1 MTEVESATRSTE
13 KSASRVA
20 VQKFGAFLSNMVM
33 PNIGAFIAWG
43 LITALFIQTGWL
55 NAGGNGGLSDSS
67 WVARLGG
74 WGDFDG
80 GGIVGPMISYLL
92 PLLIGYSG
100 GRLVYDVRGG
110 VVGAIATMGVI
121 AGTDIPMFMGAMIM
135 GPLGGWSMRK
145 LDGLWDEKI
154 RPGFEMLVNNFSA
167 GIWGGILAVLSFFF
181 IGPFV
186 QVVSGIL
193 GGGVAW
199 LVDHGLLPLTSIL
212 IEPAKVLFLNNAIN
226 HGVLTPLGTTESVE
240 TGKSILFLLE
250 ANPGPGF
257 GLLLAFMVAG
267 TGAARASASGAAV
280 IQFVGGI
287 HEIYFPYILAKPK
300 LIAATIL
307 GGMTGVFVNV
317 LFGSGLRAPAA
328 PGSII
333 AVLLQTPTDSYVGVV
348 LSVVLSAAVAFLV
361 AVVILKMDRGKDIDL
376 DAASQQMEDMK
387 GRASVARTTLVGKR
401 NEPIRNIVFACDA
414 GMGSSA
420 MGASL
425 LRKQIR
431 DAGFKD
437 VTVVNRAV
445 TQLTDEF
452 DVVVTHKDL
461 AKVAEQRTPGATH
474 FAVDDFLQSPR
485 YAEIVE
491 LVEASETGQAATDA
505 IAQAEAPGEP
515 LSEALAEHEA
525 TDPDNLAGLVP
536 VKVVEEIDVLPTES
550 IVLNGKAKTKDEAI
564 DEAGALLLAAG
575 AVTPEYAASMH
586 DREKSVS
593 TAMGNGLA
601 IPHGTIEM
609 KDGIIHTSISFVR
622 LEEPVDWNGKPVEF
636 VVGIAGAGDEHLA
649 LLQQLARTFINKED
663 VEKLRSATTAK
674 EVQDILG
681 H

>member
-1 MTEVESATRSTE
+1 MTTNPTTKNKE
-13 KSASRVA
+13 KSASRQR

-55 NAGGNGGLSDSS
+55 NAGGSGGLSDAS

-80 GGIVGPMISYLL
+80 AGIVGPMITYLL

-100 GRLVYDVRGG
+100 GRLIYDVRGG

-135 GPLGGWSMRK
+135 GPLGGWSMKK
-145 LDGLWDEKI
+145 LDGLWDDKI

-186 QVVSGIL
+186 EVVSKIL
-193 GGGVAW
+193 GGGVGW
-199 LVDHGLLPLTSIL
+199 LVDHGLLPLTSVL

-226 HGVLTPLGTTESVE
+226 HGVLTPLGTTQSVE

-250 ANPGPGF
+250 ANPGPGL
-257 GLLLAFMVAG
+257 GLLLGFMVAG
-267 TGAARASASGAAV
+267 TGAARASASGAAL

-287 HEIYFPYILAKPK
+287 HEIYFPYVLAKPK
-300 LIAATIL
+300 LIIATIL

-333 AVLLQTPTDSYVGVV
+333 AVLLQTPTDSYIGVI
-348 LSVVLSAAVAFLV
+348 LSVILSAAVTFFVTAL
-361 AVVILKMDRGKDIDL
+361 ILKTDRTKGVDL
-376 DAASQQMEDMK
+376 DEASQQMEAMK
-387 GRASVARTTLVGKR
+387 GKPSAVRTALVKKLD
-401 NEPIRNIVFACDA
+401 EPIRNVVFACDA

-431 DAGFKD
+431 DAGFDD

-461 AKVAEQRTPGATH
+461 AKVAEQRTPSAAH
-474 FAVDDFLQSPR
+474 FAVDDFLQSPK

-491 LVEASETGQAATDA
+491 LVEASATGQAATDA
-505 IAQAEAPGEP
+505 IAEAEAPGEP

-536 VKVVEEIDVLPTES
+536 VVAVEEIDILPTDS
-550 IVLNGKAKTKDEAI
+550 IVLHGKAKTRDEAI
-564 DEAGALLLAAG
+564 DEAGALLLEAG
-575 AVTPEYAASMH
+575 AVTPEYVASMH

-601 IPHGTIEM
+601 IPHGTNEM
-609 KDGIIHTSISFVR
+609 KEGIIHTGISFVR
-622 LEEPVDWNGKPVEF
+622 LDEPIDWNGKPVEF
-636 VVGIAGAGDEHLA
+636 VVGIAGDGDEHLA
-649 LLQQLARTFINKED
+649 LLQQLARTFVDQEA
-663 VEKLRSATTAK
+663 VEKLRSAETAK

>member
-1 MTEVESATRSTE
+1 MAEQASKTKSKE

-20 VQKFGAFLSNMVM
+20 VQKFGAFLSSMVM

-55 NAGGNGGLSDSS
+55 NAGGSGGLSDAG

-74 WGDFDG
+74 WGDYEG
-80 GGIVGPMISYLL
+80 GGIVSPMISYLL

-100 GRLVYDVRGG
+100 GRLTYDVRGG

-135 GPLGGWSMRK
+135 GPLGGWSMKK

-186 QVVSGIL
+186 QVISGIL
-193 GGGVAW
+193 GGGVGW

-226 HGVLTPLGTTESVE
+226 HGVLTPLGTTEAVE

-250 ANPGPGF
+250 ANPGPGL
-257 GLLLAFMVAG
+257 GLLMAFTIAG
-267 TGAARASASGAAV
+267 TGAAKASAPGAAL

-307 GGMTGVFVNV
+307 GGMAGVFTNV

-333 AVLLQTPTDSYVGVV
+333 AVLLQTPTDSYVGVI
-348 LSVVLSAAVAFLV
+348 LSVVLSATVTFLV
-361 AVVILKMDRGKDIDL
+361 AVVILKTDRTKDVDL
-376 DAASQQMEDMK
+376 DAASAQMEEMK
-387 GRASVARTTLVGKR
+387 GKPSVVRAALVGKR
-401 NEPIRNIVFACDA
+401 DEPIRNIVFACDA

-431 DAGFKD
+431 DAGFAD

-445 TQLTDEF
+445 TQLNDEF

-461 AKVAEQRTPGATH
+461 AKVAEDRTPSAAH

-485 YAEIVE
+485 YAEIVQ
-491 LVEASETGQAATDA
+491 LVAASETGQAATDA

-515 LSEALAEHEA
+515 LSQALAEHAA

-536 VKVVEEIDVLPTES
+536 VVEVEETEILPVSS
-550 IVLNGKAKTKDEAI
+550 IVLSGKAKTKDEAI
-564 DEAGALLLAAG
+564 EEAGALLLQAG
-575 AVTPEYAASMH
+575 AVTPEYVASMH
-586 DREKSVS
+586 EREKSVS

-601 IPHGTIEM
+601 IPHGTNEM
-609 KDGIIHTSISFVR
+609 KEGILHTGISFVR
-622 LEEPVDWNGKPVEF
+622 LDEPIDWGGKPVQF

-649 LLQQLARTFINKED
+649 LLQQLARTFTNKED
-663 VEKLRSATTAK
+663 LAKLNSVTTAK